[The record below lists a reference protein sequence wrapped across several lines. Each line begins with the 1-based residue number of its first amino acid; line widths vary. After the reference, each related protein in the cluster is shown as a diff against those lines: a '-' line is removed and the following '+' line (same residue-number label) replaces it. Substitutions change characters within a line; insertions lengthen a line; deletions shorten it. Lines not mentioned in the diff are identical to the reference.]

1 MFDPNSFPM
10 CRSRNNS
17 YFDSQ
22 YVNGVLTPVPNACF
36 PQLDPVHNP
45 ADRTYGIPR
54 NLLRGPGLTNLD
66 VALAKTTTITER
78 VKMEFRAEFFQC
90 PEPCRVRAADLR

>member
-1 MFDPNSFPM
+1 
-10 CRSRNNS
+10 
-17 YFDSQ
+17 
-22 YVNGVLTPVPNACF
+22 
-36 PQLDPVHNP
+36 VHNP

-78 VKMEFRAEFFQC
+78 VKMEFRAEFFNALNHAEFAQ
-90 PEPCRVRAADLR
+90 PTFGSGSTNIDSPTFGQITTTGSFRGPTPRIGQFALRLTF